1 MGVSARSRNCRW
13 HEFRDLR
20 EGSLCTFLCFCF
32 LHMKSD
38 IFTIEF
44 HITRWL
50 AWDLLGE
57 ILSDFVLCCFCSVW
71 SPACRDPLASVSQV
85 LGWQDEPPPPL
96 ALCSSFRDVPESSCG
111 IIFCFMCP
119 ELSHGTTC
127 SDLRSALRNNL
138 GETAV
143 TVLPAVRHQSPGLS
157 HLLWSYFVLW
167 YWCLRQFFHFPKGS
181 LFPKYIVT

>member
-1 MGVSARSRNCRW
+1 
-13 HEFRDLR
+13 
-20 EGSLCTFLCFCF
+20 
-32 LHMKSD
+32 MKSD

-50 AWDLLGE
+50 AWDLLGKF
-57 ILSDFVLCCFCSVW
+57 LATLYFVVFVLFGLQLAETLLPL
-71 SPACRDPLASVSQV
+71 SPKCWVGRMSPTTAGPVQFF
-85 LGWQDEPPPPL
+85 W
-96 ALCSSFRDVPESSCG
+96 DVPESSCG

-143 TVLPAVRHQSPGLS
+143 TVLPAVRHQSYHTCYGHTLC
-157 HLLWSYFVLW
+157 YDTDV
-167 YWCLRQFFHFPKGS
+167 
-181 LFPKYIVT
+181 